1 MIDLL
6 TRLAFIVVL
15 RLGPQD
21 LPAGNRVVLACLGL
35 YALVT
40 GVSLADSGRDIHP
53 LVLLTIAMGVPLAMS
68 WIVLNWR
75 GLAARFEQTV
85 SALFGSSAVLSILTL
100 PLNLVSGDQP
110 PTLLAFVLLVVFFWS
125 FAVDAHIWRH
135 ALNVAYSTGLAVA
148 AIFFGITLIVLN
160 LLAGSP

>member
-6 TRLAFIVVL
+6 TRLVFIVGL

-21 LPAGNRVVLACLGL
+21 LPPGIRVLLACLGL

-40 GVSLADSGRDIHP
+40 GISLIDSNRDIHP
-53 LVLLTIAMGVPLAMS
+53 ATLLLIAMMLPLGLA
-68 WIVLNWR
+68 WIVLKWR
-75 GLAARFEQTV
+75 GLAARWEQTV
-85 SALFGSSAVLSILTL
+85 AALFGSSAVLSLITL
-100 PLNLVSGDQP
+100 PLNLLGGDQP
-110 PTLLAFVLLVVFFWS
+110 GALLALVLLLVFFWS

-135 ALNVAYSTGLAVA
+135 ALNVTYSTGLAVA
-148 AIFFGITLIVLN
+148 AVFFGITLIALN

>member
-1 MIDLL
+1 MLDLL
-6 TRLAFIVVL
+6 TRLAFIVAL

-21 LPAGNRVVLACLGL
+21 LPVGNRVLLACLGL

-40 GVSLADSGRDIHP
+40 GISLIDSSREIHP
-53 LVLLTIAMGVPLAMS
+53 ALLLSIALAVPLALS
-68 WIVLNWR
+68 WIVLKSR
-75 GLAARFEQTV
+75 GLTARWEQTV

-100 PLNLVSGDQP
+100 PLNLLSGEQP
-110 PTLLAFVLLVVFFWS
+110 PALLAFVLLLVFFWS

-160 LLAGSP
+160 VLAGAP